1 MKNQSFWKD
10 KFLEN
15 FEEEGAPAW
24 VPELRK
30 ESLSK
35 FLNCP
40 FPNSKMESWRKI
52 SLSGLNPEE
61 FASGEESSTVRL
73 LQNSAGLVLKKKS
86 DMDEKESDA
95 VKTAFREIWKN
106 SGENFFTLW
115 NLSFFREIHY
125 LRIPDHYHSSDPLV
139 IESSFRDYS
148 PSNLPFIIIETGKFS
163 NTSVLLKIISPVT
176 EDLHLISQNIFIHI
190 SESANLNL
198 TVTEELNASTWH
210 FSDFH
215 ILQDA
220 DSAFKCSYLNLGG
233 FRGKTFFNVG
243 LDGKNSSA
251 DIQGAGVFS
260 KREVQDAEFI
270 IRHSEDNT
278 ESSLRFRT
286 VVRNRAHHIFTGILQ
301 VPKHLKKVSASQVNN
316 NLLFDRTARA
326 ESMPKLEVYAEDV
339 KCSHGATM
347 GEVDREEMFY
357 LESRGITPEEARMLI
372 VEGYLSETLDLMGNE
387 KLKEE
392 ILERLIR
399 KAA

>member
-1 MKNQSFWKD
+1 GEDSS
-10 KFLEN
+10 
-15 FEEEGAPAW
+15 
-24 VPELRK
+24 
-30 ESLSK
+30 SL
-35 FLNCP
+35 
-40 FPNSKMESWRKI
+40 
-52 SLSGLNPEE
+52 
-61 FASGEESSTVRL
+61 RL
-73 LQNSAGLVLKKKS
+73 LQNSAGLILKKRS
-86 DMDEKESDA
+86 ELNEKESGTL
-95 VKTAFREIWKN
+95 KTAFANIWKN

-125 LRIPDHYHSSDPLV
+125 LKIPDNYHSSEPLV
-139 IESSFRDYS
+139 IESSFKDYS
-148 PSNLPFIIIETGKFS
+148 PSNLPLIIIEAGRFS
-163 NTSVLLKIISPVT
+163 NASLVLRAVSPVT
-176 EDLHLISQNIFIHI
+176 EDLHLIAQNFYVHI

-198 TVTEELNASTWH
+198 SVTEEFNASTWH

-215 ILQDA
+215 IIQEA

-233 FRGKTFFNVG
+233 FRGKTFFNAG
-243 LDGKNSSA
+243 LDGKNSRA
-251 DIQGAGVFS
+251 ELQGAGVFS

-270 IRHSEDNT
+270 IRHSEDST

-372 VEGYLSETLDLMGNE
+372 VEGYLSEILDSIGNE